1 VFLRCRRS
9 SSDERYQTPSPKT
22 LDMPLKPIT
31 SNRLAKPVGPF
42 SPAVRDGDRVYTS
55 GQVAQDPATGKLIEG
70 GVVAQTEQIF
80 QNLAAILSAANKSFA
95 DVVKVN
101 VYLTDIRDF
110 AAMNEVYAKH
120 FVAPYPAR
128 TTLGV
133 AALPL
138 GAVVE
143 IEAIAG
149 E

>member
-1 VFLRCRRS
+1 
-9 SSDERYQTPSPKT
+9 
-22 LDMPLKPIT
+22 MPLKPIT
-31 SNRLAKPVGPF
+31 SDRLAKPVGPF

-55 GQVAQDPATGKLIEG
+55 GQIAQDPATGKLVEG
-70 GVVAQTEQIF
+70 GVVAQTEQIL
-80 QNLAAILSAANKSFA
+80 QNLEAIMSAANKSLA

-101 VYLTDIRDF
+101 VYLTDMRNF
-110 AAMNEVYAKH
+110 AEMNEVYARH

-128 TTLGV
+128 TTVAV

-143 IEAIAG
+143 IEMVAS

>member
-1 VFLRCRRS
+1 MLFRS
-9 SSDERYQTPSPKT
+9 
-22 LDMPLKPIT
+22 
-31 SNRLAKPVGPF
+31 
-42 SPAVRDGDRVYTS
+42 
-55 GQVAQDPATGKLIEG
+55 LIEG
-70 GVVAQTEQIF
+70 DVAAQTEQIF
-80 QNLAAILSAANKSFA
+80 RNLEALMSAANKSLA

-120 FVAPYPAR
+120 FVPPYPAR